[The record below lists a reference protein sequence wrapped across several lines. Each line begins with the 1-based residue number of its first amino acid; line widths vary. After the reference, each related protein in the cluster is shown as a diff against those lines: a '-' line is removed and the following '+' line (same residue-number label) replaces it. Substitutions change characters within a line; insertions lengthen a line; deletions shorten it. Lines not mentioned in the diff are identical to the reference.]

1 MQTMNIYQS
10 LNYIQSNLK
19 APKGQFNS
27 FGKYH
32 YRSCEDI
39 LEGVKPHL
47 KETNTCLVISDEI
60 VTIGDHNYIK
70 ATATL
75 YGADGGAV
83 ANSAFAKEPLDKK
96 GMDPSQITG
105 ATSSYARKYAL
116 NGLFCIDDT
125 KDMDTD
131 EHQLEINRDAN
142 KNTNTK
148 KQNNNTQK
156 QETNAMR
163 ERRIKE
169 EYLRSITQQMGIKQ
183 INPKLISEYI
193 NKTFNKKTSNELT
206 EEELKTLYE
215 WIVAYEVAS

>member
-125 KDMDTD
+125 KDADTD
-131 EHQLEINRDAN
+131 AYTAN
-142 KNTNTK
+142 TTQTKTKAKAPETNTI
-148 KQNNNTQK
+148 
-156 QETNAMR
+156 R
-163 ERRIKE
+163 EKRVKE
-169 EYLRSITQQMGIKQ
+169 EYLKSITQQMGIKQ

>member
-1 MQTMNIYQS
+1 MTTTSIYS
-10 LNYIQSNLK
+10 ALNYIQSNLK

-125 KDMDTD
+125 KDADTD
-131 EHQLEINRDAN
+131 AYTAN
-142 KNTNTK
+142 TTQTKAKAKAPETNTI
-148 KQNNNTQK
+148 
-156 QETNAMR
+156 R
-163 ERRIKE
+163 EKRIKE
-169 EYLRSITQQMGIKQ
+169 EYLKSITQQMGIKQ

-206 EEELKTLYE
+206 EDELKALLDWTTN
-215 WIVAYEVAS
+215 YEVAS

>member
-1 MQTMNIYQS
+1 MKNSMDGMNIYQS

-47 KETNTCLVISDEI
+47 QETKTCLVISDEI
-60 VTIGDHNYIK
+60 VTIGEHNYIK

-75 YGADGGAV
+75 YSADGGAV
-83 ANSAFAKEPLDKK
+83 ANSAFAKEPLEKK

-125 KDMDTD
+125 KDADTD
-131 EHQLEINRDAN
+131 AYTAN
-142 KNTNTK
+142 TTQTKAKGKAPETNTI
-148 KQNNNTQK
+148 
-156 QETNAMR
+156 R
-163 ERRIKE
+163 EKRIKE
-169 EYLRSITQQMGIKQ
+169 EYLKSITQQMAIKQ

-206 EEELKTLYE
+206 EEELKALYE

>member
-1 MQTMNIYQS
+1 MDGMNIYQS

-47 KETNTCLVISDEI
+47 QETKTCLVISDEI
-60 VTIGDHNYIK
+60 VTIGEHNYIK

-75 YGADGGAV
+75 YSADGGAV
-83 ANSAFAKEPLDKK
+83 ANSAFAKEPLEKK

-125 KDMDTD
+125 KDADTD
-131 EHQLEINRDAN
+131 AYTAN
-142 KNTNTK
+142 TTQTKAKGKAPETNTI
-148 KQNNNTQK
+148 
-156 QETNAMR
+156 R
-163 ERRIKE
+163 EKRIKE
-169 EYLRSITQQMGIKQ
+169 EYLKSITQQMAIKQ

-206 EEELKTLYE
+206 EEELKALYE

>member
-47 KETNTCLVISDEI
+47 KETNTCLVISDDI

-125 KDMDTD
+125 KDADTD
-131 EHQLEINRDAN
+131 AYTANTTKTKTQTKAPAKPVETKTMQEKRMREEYANTVKKMMGVKNITSKQICDQMESMFGTRNSTEINN
-142 KNTNTK
+142 E
-148 KQNNNTQK
+148 Q
-156 QETNAMR
+156 M
-163 ERRIKE
+163 KE
-169 EYLRSITQQMGIKQ
+169 LADWIT
-183 INPKLISEYI
+183 
-193 NKTFNKKTSNELT
+193 
-206 EEELKTLYE
+206 
-215 WIVAYEVAS
+215 AYEVAS